1 LLKRQRAFR
10 NTVSALLIGAVGI
23 AVVSAVIAVLKEAV
37 SPVALTA
44 LYLFAI
50 LPVAIRAGFVAAGAV
65 AVGAYLTFA
74 YFFSEPIHSFHIAE
88 ADTAAALTI
97 SLVTAY
103 VVAELA
109 RRAHARALDA
119 EQAQEESRR
128 LADEQHALRRVA
140 TLVAQEVSTDEVLQ
154 AVTREA
160 GLQCGAD
167 LARMESFEPDGTVRA
182 VAAWSRD
189 GAVALAVGE
198 RFRLDGESI
207 AARVRDS
214 GLPARVDSFAGTSG
228 PIAREAQAAG
238 IRASVGCPIVVG
250 GRIWGVIAAS
260 KTGAEP
266 FPPSTESRIADF
278 TELAATA
285 VANAKARTDLLA
297 SRARL
302 LAAGDDA
309 RRELARDL
317 HDGAQQRF
325 VHTIIV
331 LKLAKRAFAQDD
343 DAAKELVDEALEHA
357 EDANAEL
364 RQLAHGILPSELS
377 RGGLAAGVTALV
389 SRMRLPVEVAV
400 SVDRLPRIVEA
411 SAYFVV
417 AEALTNIAK
426 HARAE
431 RAHVNARVDDGV
443 LRIDVRDDG
452 VGGAHADGS
461 GLLGLDDRVS
471 ALGGELHVE
480 SPPGAGTHIAATL
493 PLPG

>member
-1 LLKRQRAFR
+1 VDRQVVRSVAVR
-10 NTVSALLIGAVGI
+10 ALLIGVVGI
-23 AVVSAVIAVLKEAV
+23 AVVSGAIALLKQAVDPD
-37 SPVALTA
+37 SLTA

-50 LPVAIRAGFVAAGAV
+50 LPVAIRAGFVAAGVV
-65 AVGAYLTFA
+65 AVGSYLTFA
-74 YFFSEPIHSFHIAE
+74 YFFGQPLHSFHLAE
-88 ADTAAALTI
+88 SDTAAALTI

-103 VVAELA
+103 VVSGLA
-109 RRAHARALDA
+109 RRAHARAQDA
-119 EQAQEESRR
+119 EHAQEEARR

-140 TLVAQEVSTDEVLQ
+140 TLVAQEVSTDEVLE

-160 GLQCGAD
+160 GLQCNAD
-167 LARMESFEPDGTVRA
+167 LARMERFEPDGSVTA
-182 VAAWSRD
+182 IAAWSRE
-189 GAVALAVGE
+189 GAVGD
-198 RFRLDGESI
+198 RFQLDGESI

-228 PIAREAQAAG
+228 PIAREARAAG

-250 GRIWGVIAAS
+250 GGIWGVIAAS

-285 VANAKARTDLLA
+285 VANANARTDLLA
-297 SRARL
+297 SRTRL
-302 LAAGDDA
+302 LAAGDEA

-325 VHTIIV
+325 VHAIIT
-331 LKLAKRAFAQDD
+331 LKLAKRAFGDD
-343 DAAKELVDEALEHA
+343 DEAANGLVDEALEHA
-357 EDANAEL
+357 EEANVEL

-377 RGGLAAGVTALV
+377 RGGLAAGVDALV

-400 SVDRLPRIVEA
+400 SVDRLPRDVEA

-417 AEALTNIAK
+417 AEALTNVAK
-426 HARAE
+426 HAQAQQ
-431 RAHVNARVDDGV
+431 AHVNARVDDGV

-452 VGGAHADGS
+452 VGGASADGS
-461 GLLGLDDRVS
+461 GLLGIDDRVS

-493 PLPG
+493 PLQG

>member
-1 LLKRQRAFR
+1 VRRRSRPHGAF
-10 NTVSALLIGAVGI
+10 
-23 AVVSAVIAVLKEAV
+23 
-37 SPVALTA
+37 
-44 LYLFAI
+44 
-50 LPVAIRAGFVAAGAV
+50 
-65 AVGAYLTFA
+65 
-74 YFFSEPIHSFHIAE
+74 
-88 ADTAAALTI
+88 
-97 SLVTAY
+97 
-103 VVAELA
+103 EL
-109 RRAHARALDA
+109 
-119 EQAQEESRR
+119 
-128 LADEQHALRRVA
+128 
-140 TLVAQEVSTDEVLQ
+140 
-154 AVTREA
+154 
-160 GLQCGAD
+160 
-167 LARMESFEPDGTVRA
+167 DGTVTA
-182 VAAWSRD
+182 VAAWSGD
-189 GAVALAVGE
+189 GAVELAVGE

-214 GLPARVDSFAGTSG
+214 GLPARVDSFTGASG
-228 PIAREAQAAG
+228 PIAREALAAG

-260 KTGAEP
+260 KTGSEP

-331 LKLAKRAFAQDD
+331 LKLAKRAFEHGDD
-343 DAAKELVDEALEHA
+343 SATELVDEALEHA

-377 RGGLAAGVTALV
+377 RGGLAAGVGALV
-389 SRMRLPVEVAV
+389 SRMRLPVEVEV
-400 SVDRLPRIVEA
+400 SVDRLPRVVEA

-417 AEALTNIAK
+417 AEALTNVAK
-426 HARAE
+426 HARAQ
-431 RAHVNARVDDGV
+431 RARVNACVDDGV
-443 LRIDVRDDG
+443 LLIDVRDDG
-452 VGGAHADGS
+452 VGGARADGS

-471 ALGGELHVE
+471 ALGGQLHVQ